1 MVEDRCR
8 EVSNLLSKGLNFEAL
23 VEALT
28 DPPVTSKD
36 KSEKVFQI
44 LLKYF
49 SSMQKFTSTTVTH
62 KISHTQNTGRENGN
76 RCALHYL

>member
-36 KSEKVFQI
+36 KDEKVIKI
-44 LLKYF
+44 LIKNFIY
-49 SSMQKFTSTTVTH
+49 
-62 KISHTQNTGRENGN
+62 R
-76 RCALHYL
+76 